1 MRILAFAASN
11 SSVSINRQLAEHASS
26 LVEGAQV
33 ETLDI
38 HDYEMPLYR
47 HDREVADGIP
57 QLAHDFLARIA
68 AVDAVIISFAEHNGG
83 YTAAFKNLFDWCSRV
98 GREVWQGKKM
108 VLLATSP
115 GGRGAGGVLEFA
127 VAAMPRF
134 GGDVVGHLS
143 VPSFGE
149 NFADGGL
156 SDAALDAQLRAVL
169 AQLRAD

>member
-11 SSVSINRQLAEHASS
+11 SSVSINRQLAEHAAS

-38 HDYEMPLYR
+38 HDFEMPLYR

-149 NFADGGL
+149 NFADDGL
-156 SDAALDAQLRAVL
+156 SDAALDAQLRTVL
-169 AQLRAD
+169 AQLRTD

>member
-11 SSVSINRQLAEHASS
+11 SSVSINRQLAEHAAS

-149 NFADGGL
+149 NFADSGL

-169 AQLRAD
+169 AQLRTD

>member
-11 SSVSINRQLAEHASS
+11 SSVSINRQLAEHAAS
-26 LVEGAQV
+26 LVEDAQV

-47 HDREVADGIP
+47 HDRELADGIP

-115 GGRGAGGVLEFA
+115 GGRGASGVLEFA

-169 AQLRAD
+169 AQLRTD